1 MCEIA
6 RNSLLHSG
14 FPKALKE
21 HWTGPYDEAS
31 GTFGDAIERSNV
43 PDVRLQFR
51 QEMLEEERDQVIL
64 ATRGAGRQP
73 RRLGLFTS
81 GAG

>member
-51 QEMLEEERDQVIL
+51 QE
-64 ATRGAGRQP
+64 
-73 RRLGLFTS
+73 
-81 GAG
+81 